1 MQKKTDL
8 YYRNEYIAAKLLYR
22 IFFHSGGYMSD
33 SFERGINVLKQ
44 PLSILPEHISDLVL
58 EHIRQSIHYEPV
70 IGIMGKTGAGKS
82 SLCNALFEHP
92 LSPVSHAE
100 GCTRKPLHFTLNAGG
115 RSLTL
120 VDLPGVVAH

>member
-1 MQKKTDL
+1 MQKKQTCITAMNTL
-8 YYRNEYIAAKLLYR
+8 QRSCCIE
-22 IFFHSGGYMSD
+22 FFHSGGYMSD

>member
-1 MQKKTDL
+1 
-8 YYRNEYIAAKLLYR
+8 
-22 IFFHSGGYMSD
+22 
-33 SFERGINVLKQ
+33 
-44 PLSILPEHISDLVL
+44 
-58 EHIRQSIHYEPV
+58 
-70 IGIMGKTGAGKS
+70 MGKTGAGKS

-120 VDLPGVVAH
+120 VDLPGVLPPLIVVPLLIPPV

>member
-1 MQKKTDL
+1 MTDFGGKTS
-8 YYRNEYIAAKLLYR
+8 
-22 IFFHSGGYMSD
+22 IFSHPVYLFLREFSLQDFRGGS
-33 SFERGINVLKQ
+33 
-44 PLSILPEHISDLVL
+44 EHISDLVL

>member
-1 MQKKTDL
+1 
-8 YYRNEYIAAKLLYR
+8 
-22 IFFHSGGYMSD
+22 
-33 SFERGINVLKQ
+33 
-44 PLSILPEHISDLVL
+44 
-58 EHIRQSIHYEPV
+58 
-70 IGIMGKTGAGKS
+70 MGKTGAGKS

>member
-1 MQKKTDL
+1 
-8 YYRNEYIAAKLLYR
+8 
-22 IFFHSGGYMSD
+22 MSD

-100 GCTRKPLHFTLNAGG
+100 GCTRKPLHFTLNAEG

>member
-1 MQKKTDL
+1 
-8 YYRNEYIAAKLLYR
+8 
-22 IFFHSGGYMSD
+22 
-33 SFERGINVLKQ
+33 
-44 PLSILPEHISDLVL
+44 
-58 EHIRQSIHYEPV
+58 
-70 IGIMGKTGAGKS
+70 MGKTGAGKS

-120 VDLPGVVAH
+120 VDLPGVNYHP

>member
-1 MQKKTDL
+1 MKKLEALQAIEKSLASLPHAFGKHILDHI
-8 YYRNEYIAAKLLYR
+8 YKLT
-22 IFFHSGGYMSD
+22 
-33 SFERGINVLKQ
+33 
-44 PLSILPEHISDLVL
+44 
-58 EHIRQSIHYEPV
+58 HYEPV